1 MNAKL
6 IKLAALAALCL
17 FTAGCETVW
26 DASVEPTA
34 ELAGDISSDSSFG
47 AAPEAHW
54 LQKAKENYRDGNY
67 GLAERFF
74 RQAVEERH
82 TNAEAWLGL
91 AASYDRLKRFDHAER
106 AYDALVKLAGYT
118 PTVLNNLAYHQML
131 RGDLVSAR
139 RSLEAAHSADPG
151 NPYIKN
157 NMDLLVEWESKA
169 GKSG

>member
-1 MNAKL
+1 MIDEFTKY
-6 IKLAALAALCL
+6 AAIAALCL
-17 FTAGCETVW
+17 FMAGCGTLDEGG
-26 DASVEPTA
+26 PTA

-47 AAPEAHW
+47 SAPEAHW
-54 LQKAKENYRDGNY
+54 LEKAKQNYRDGNY
-67 GLAERFF
+67 GLAERYF

-82 TNAEAWLGL
+82 NNAEAWLGL

-106 AYDALVKLAGYT
+106 AYDSLIKLAGYT

-139 RSLEAAHSADPG
+139 RSLEAAYSADPG

-157 NMDLLVEWESKA
+157 NMDLLVEWEGKA
-169 GKSG
+169 GKQG